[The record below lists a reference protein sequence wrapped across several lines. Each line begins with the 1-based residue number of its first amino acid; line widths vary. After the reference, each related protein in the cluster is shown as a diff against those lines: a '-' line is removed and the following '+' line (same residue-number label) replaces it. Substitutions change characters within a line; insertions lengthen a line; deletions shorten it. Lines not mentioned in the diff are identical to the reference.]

1 MMKEYLIENWY
12 SITMICLLL
21 ILLYKICVKEE
32 KEEALQ
38 RSTREGRLKEKK
50 KAKRRK
56 ISIFILFFLAAWLY
70 YVLALL
76 HAYDN
81 DVLSAIT
88 YIGLGTVNLHIGKY
102 YLTEYK
108 KGRDKNINE

>member
-1 MMKEYLIENWY
+1 MKEFIIENWY

-21 ILLYKICVKEE
+21 IFWYKICVKEE

-38 RSTREGRLKEKK
+38 RNTLEGRLKEKK

-56 ISIFILFFLAAWLY
+56 MSIFILFFLATWLHY
-70 YVLALL
+70 MIALL
-76 HAYDN
+76 HAYDY
-81 DVLSAIT
+81 DVLSAIP

-102 YLTEYK
+102 YLAEYK